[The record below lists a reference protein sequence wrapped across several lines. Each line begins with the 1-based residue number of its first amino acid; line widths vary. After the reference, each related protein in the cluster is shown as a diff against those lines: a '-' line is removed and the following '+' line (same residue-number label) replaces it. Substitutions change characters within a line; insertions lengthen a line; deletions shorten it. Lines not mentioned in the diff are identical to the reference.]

1 MFKFPA
7 LLLLLFFVLSTSC
20 SNEKKPVTVDSVDLA
35 KIEKQATVSLGAK
48 KIHTW
53 LSSGGDSL
61 TILYF
66 YADWCKICQKFR
78 PQLLNAITGS
88 STSLRT
94 GIVNSDQQKAAISE
108 FGITSL
114 PTIKFYKNNRL
125 LYTSVGF
132 LQETELQKLI
142 IKFAK
147 M

>member
-1 MFKFPA
+1 MFKCPTV
-7 LLLLLFFVLSTSC
+7 LLLLFFILFTSC
-20 SNEKKPVTVDSVDLA
+20 SNGKKTVTVDAVDLA
-35 KIEKQATVSLGAK
+35 KMEKQTTVSLDAK
-48 KIHTW
+48 KIHAW
-53 LSSGGDSL
+53 LSSGKDSL

-88 STSLRT
+88 ETPLRT
-94 GIVNSDQQKAAISE
+94 GIVNSDQQKATISE

-114 PTIKFYKNNRL
+114 PTVKFYRNNQL

-132 LQETELQKLI
+132 LQQKELQKLI
-142 IKFAK
+142 VKFAK